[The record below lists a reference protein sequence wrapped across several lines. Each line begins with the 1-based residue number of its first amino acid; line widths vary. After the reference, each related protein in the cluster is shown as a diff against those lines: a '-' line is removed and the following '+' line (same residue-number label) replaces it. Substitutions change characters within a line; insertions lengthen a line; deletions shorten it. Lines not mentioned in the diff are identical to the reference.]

1 MASNKTLVNVSQPQ
15 IPIFKGDS
23 YEFWSIKMKTLF
35 KSQDLWEFVESGL
48 PEETAT
54 SSKHAWDTL
63 KTEYQGSAKVISVKL
78 QSLLKNFET
87 TSMKNDETVQGFL
100 AKVSMI
106 VSQMRAYGDNITDE
120 TVVAKIL
127 RSLPPKFDHVVAA
140 IEESKYIST
149 LSFDEFMGSLQAHEV
164 RINRIVARE
173 DEQAFQTTEDAEPSK
188 RNQYTRGRGRGSY
201 RGRGRGRTNLIYCSH
216 CDKNGHSDDSCWF
229 KPESAKFAEKED
241 KEEDEFLFMT
251 LSEINKPINEVWY
264 IDSGFS
270 HHMTGDKSR
279 FKLLD
284 ETIKSK
290 VLLGND
296 IPAGANEANIWKAF
310 AKQGRVCD
318 VYLAKKKTINGS
330 NFGVAR
336 FLNLSNP
343 KSFEKILNSTTTLGH
358 HRLKVN
364 IARYQRGF
372 ANSDHHSK
380 LPNPTLVTLPTPT
393 TIQTILRCNRR
404 LTNNPS
410 LNPSPSPHDYEVRK
424 TIEVGTTLGYN
435 LTGHEVKVSDL
446 IDSDFFINS
455 FIYNAKLI
463 DLPMGGRRFTRMNK
477 FATKLSKLDRIL
489 VSRQFTSKW
498 PNAQLITLPRDVS
511 DHCPLLHKS
520 HCDNFGPIPFKFFN
534 SWLLND
540 EFPTIFSQSWSST
553 LMSSATTH
561 PAIIL
566 KEKLQL
572 MKKHIRM
579 WRSNATSNS
588 DNLIQD
594 LKDKVEVLDAKA
606 ENGCLVNHETETR
619 ISLLKQLEDQNHIK
633 RLDLMQ
639 KAKIKWEIED
649 DENSKLF
656 SWAHKQLQKVVHS
669 VVNEVQTA
677 YIKGRQ
683 IIDGPLMVNEIIS
696 CASKKNERLF
706 LFKVDFEKAFDSLD
720 WNFLDNVMQQMGF
733 SHKWRNLICGCLTS
747 SFSSVIVNGSP
758 TKEFDIQCGL
768 RQVDISH
775 LQFVDDALILG
786 KWSLENARTLC
797 HILRCFTLASGLK
810 VNFSKS
816 KLFGV
821 GVNATEIQS
830 FANILDSQA
839 STFPCSYLRLPIGA
853 NMSKACNWKPII
865 EKFHKRL
872 TSWKAR
878 NLSYGG
884 RLTLLKSVL
893 GALGTY
899 FFSLFLAPKRVINY
913 LEKLRRNFFWGVT
926 LDCNKMAWIG
936 WKNVCSSY
944 SCGGLGIGNLHAA
957 NLAMLIKWWWRF
969 HTEKNTLWK
978 DIIISIHG
986 LTGGY
991 GSIPARSAPLSP
1003 WKTIICLDKQLSC
1016 ANISLES
1023 IFIRQV
1029 RDGSL
1034 FRFWLDKWIGA
1045 VTLKTMFPRL
1055 FSMELHKQ
1063 CTNRDIFSS
1072 NNGFQQFNFKWRRPI
1087 RNGPEATQLNGLL
1100 DLLSDFVIVDTL
1112 DHWACSFISSKMYR

>member
-1 MASNKTLVNVSQPQ
+1 MASNNTLVNVSQPQ

-35 KSQDLWEFVESGL
+35 KSQGLWEFVESGL
-48 PEETAT
+48 PEESSENARQKENIKKDAKALFFIQQAVDESIFSRIAAAT

-173 DEQAFQTTEDAEPSK
+173 DEQAFHTTEDAEPSK

-201 RGRGRGRTNLIYCSH
+201 RGRGRSRTNLLYCSH
-216 CDKNGHSDDSCWF
+216 CDKNGHS
-229 KPESAKFAEKED
+229 EVVAEPSV
-241 KEEDEFLFMT
+241 T
-251 LSEINKPINEVWY
+251 
-264 IDSGFS
+264 
-270 HHMTGDKSR
+270 TASR
-279 FKLLD
+279 LTSL
-284 ETIKSK
+284 
-290 VLLGND
+290 D

-310 AKQGRVCD
+310 AKQGRVCGIC
-318 VYLAKKKTINGS
+318 LPLGEEKNNHNGS
-330 NFGVAR
+330 NFGVA
-336 FLNLSNP
+336 
-343 KSFEKILNSTTTLGH
+343 
-358 HRLKVN
+358 
-364 IARYQRGF
+364 
-372 ANSDHHSK
+372 
-380 LPNPTLVTLPTPT
+380 
-393 TIQTILRCNRR
+393 
-404 LTNNPS
+404 
-410 LNPSPSPHDYEVRK
+410 
-424 TIEVGTTLGYN
+424 
-435 LTGHEVKVSDL
+435 
-446 IDSDFFINS
+446 
-455 FIYNAKLI
+455 
-463 DLPMGGRRFTRMNK
+463 
-477 FATKLSKLDRIL
+477 
-489 VSRQFTSKW
+489 
-498 PNAQLITLPRDVS
+498 RDVS

-639 KAKIKWEIED
+639 KAKIKWAIED

-656 SWAHKQLQKVVHS
+656 SWVHKHKEIKDAVWDCGGGKV
-669 VVNEVQTA
+669 
-677 YIKGRQ
+677 
-683 IIDGPLMVNEIIS
+683 P
-696 CASKKNERLF
+696 ASKKNERLF

-720 WNFLDNVMQQMGF
+720 WNLLDNVMQQMGF
-733 SHKWRNLICGCLTS
+733 SHKWRKWICGCLTS
-747 SFSSVIVNGSP
+747 SFNSVIVNGSP
-758 TKEFDIQCGL
+758 TKEFDIQCGIHQGDPL
-768 RQVDISH
+768 SPFLFIIAVKALHVTFQEAKAKGIFDGVKIGSNKVDVSQ
-775 LQFVDDALILG
+775 LQFADDALILG

-797 HILRCFTLASGLK
+797 RILK

-816 KLFGV
+816 KLFDV

-830 FANILDSQA
+830 FANILDCQA
-839 STFPCSYLRLPIGA
+839 STFPCSYLGLPIGA

-865 EKFHKRL
+865 VKFHKRL
-872 TSWKAR
+872 ASWKAR

-884 RLTLLKSVL
+884 RLTLLESVL
-893 GALGTY
+893 GALGLNEEDEVTVAALDP
-899 FFSLFLAPKRVINY
+899 FSRTMADAEKTTALKNRSYHKAHSALLLALITRFKEFDVCTGFARDNRALSAWGNRKENGVARHLTVAGTPQQNGLAERMNGMLLNKVRCLLIQSGLPDSFWAEATVTAEYLINRSPSTALKKKTPKDYVNTSGALQMLRILVLRCLFTRKSGEAQAQSYKVHIPGDTRKGAGGCKISGKEVKFEVELKGSRVKPTMDPHTGENLGNEDEEQDEGPQQQNLDNYVLVRDREKRTI
-913 LEKLRRNFFWGVT
+913 T
-926 LDCNKMAWIG
+926 
-936 WKNVCSSY
+936 
-944 SCGGLGIGNLHAA
+944 
-957 NLAMLIKWWWRF
+957 
-969 HTEKNTLWK
+969 
-978 DIIISIHG
+978 
-986 LTGGY
+986 
-991 GSIPARSAPLSP
+991 IPA
-1003 WKTIICLDKQLSC
+1003 II
-1016 ANISLES
+1016 
-1023 IFIRQV
+1023 
-1029 RDGSL
+1029 G
-1034 FRFWLDKWIGA
+1034 
-1045 VTLKTMFPRL
+1045 
-1055 FSMELHKQ
+1055 
-1063 CTNRDIFSS
+1063 
-1072 NNGFQQFNFKWRRPI
+1072 
-1087 RNGPEATQLNGLL
+1087 
-1100 DLLSDFVIVDTL
+1100 
-1112 DHWACSFISSKMYR
+1112 